1 MENKDQGIASAQQD
15 NGKTGRISTEKHSKR
30 KLFYS
35 WNILKMNVGFPSPE
49 NTWEKIRSVKMHF
62 CVECFVVP
70 EKRGMSSPHTLC
82 PNV

>member
-1 MENKDQGIASAQQD
+1 
-15 NGKTGRISTEKHSKR
+15 
-30 KLFYS
+30 
-35 WNILKMNVGFPSPE
+35 MNVGFPSPE

-70 EKRGMSSPHTLC
+70 EKHGMSSPHTLC